1 MKSTCQSPPYA
12 TEAARSQALGRIL
25 PLWPHEIEDRS
36 RAGQERIC
44 RLLAQALR
52 RERQLG
58 VAGHW
63 AYDVGRHAALVRA
76 QVPEL
81 RRLAR
86 LSPKT
91 FTPATGAGT
100 SITGHGARV

>member
-1 MKSTCQSPPYA
+1 MLACQSPPYP

-25 PLWPHEIEDRS
+25 PLWPHEIADQS
-36 RAGQERIC
+36 HAGQERIC
-44 RLLAQALR
+44 RLLASALR
-52 RERQLG
+52 RERQRG

-76 QVPEL
+76 LAPEL

-86 LSPKT
+86 FGPKT
-91 FTPATGAGT
+91 IMPATGAGT
-100 SITGHGARV
+100 SMTRHGARV